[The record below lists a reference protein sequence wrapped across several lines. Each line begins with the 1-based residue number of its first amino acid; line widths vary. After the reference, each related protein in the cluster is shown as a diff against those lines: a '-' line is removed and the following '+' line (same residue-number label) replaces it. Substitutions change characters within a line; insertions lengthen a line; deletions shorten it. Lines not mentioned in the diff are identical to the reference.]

1 MMPEHSAL
9 ALQGRK
15 VLVTRPIRQASGL
28 VELIEQQGG
37 EAIVFPVIEITA
49 IDVKQWGEWNPQQ
62 TNWLVFVSRNAV
74 EHFLQDLPL
83 PLPAH
88 VKLVAAGEGT
98 AQALRQNGLTVDLQ
112 PELSNGSAGLLQL
125 PEWQQMA
132 HQQVVIVRGEGGR
145 ELMADTLRARGANIS
160 YLEVYRRQLPT
171 VSSELQQQACS
182 ADWLT
187 ATSANGVTNLLSLL
201 SASCPQILQKP
212 LLVVSERIK
221 AFALEQGF
229 KQVHVSLDAS
239 DGAIIKRLIEMGSD
253 HGA

>member
-9 ALQGRK
+9 ALEGRK
-15 VLVTRPIRQASGL
+15 ILVTRPIRQAVVL

-37 EAIVFPVIEITA
+37 EAIVFPVIEIMA

-74 EHFLQDLPL
+74 EHFLQGSSQT
-83 PLPAH
+83 LPAH
-88 VKLVAAGEGT
+88 IKLAAAGDGT
-98 AQALRQNGLTVDLQ
+98 AQTMRENGLTVDLQ
-112 PELSNGSAGLLQL
+112 PELSNGSEGLLQL
-125 PEWQQMA
+125 PEWQQMD
-132 HQQVVIVRGEGGR
+132 QQHVVIVRGEGGR
-145 ELMADTLRARGANIS
+145 ELMADTLRARGAKIS

-171 VSSELQQQACS
+171 VASKLQQQACS

-201 SASCPQILQKP
+201 STSCPQILQKP

-221 AFALEQGF
+221 DFALEQGF

-239 DGAIIKRLIEMGSD
+239 DGAIIQRLIEMGSD